1 MNAKWQNCLFLSY
14 SNLQP
19 HTIYTIRAQ
28 RQHLAAENAKQLLLP
43 VLPPSQDTN
52 KITNQV
58 TATQQEQPSTK
69 QEREQWQ
76 FWWKTFYTTSTW
88 LLFLGTWVV
97 LYIPRPCWPRIYCK
111 CNNLIYVS
119 HTPSLVT
126 APRCSYHYL
135 LAIFCV
141 KGFACSPLVEHTFRL
156 SSDVVCCGNL

>member
-1 MNAKWQNCLFLSY
+1 MNAKWQNCLVLSY

-69 QEREQWQ
+69 QERTVAILVKDILYYLPVPGCCSWVP
-76 FWWKTFYTTSTW
+76 TCG
-88 LLFLGTWVV
+88 GT
-97 LYIPRPCWPRIYCK
+97 LH
-111 CNNLIYVS
+111 S
-119 HTPSLVT
+119 
-126 APRCSYHYL
+126 
-135 LAIFCV
+135 
-141 KGFACSPLVEHTFRL
+141 
-156 SSDVVCCGNL
+156 